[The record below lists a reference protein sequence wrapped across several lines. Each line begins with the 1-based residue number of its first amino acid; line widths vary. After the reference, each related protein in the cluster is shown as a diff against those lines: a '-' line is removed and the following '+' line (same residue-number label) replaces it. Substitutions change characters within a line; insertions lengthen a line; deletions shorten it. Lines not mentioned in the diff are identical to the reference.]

1 MWLISNSGAVVLC
14 TSEHIITKTSELCHT
29 IADGVSHHWLCI
41 LCILPSNK
49 RQRSHRYEICFYSRI
64 FSHCHVSCMLNWT
77 EVEIYSIYCSFK
89 LELLTRGKRGV
100 GTAAA
105 WPQGKTLQLSPL
117 QLLPLI
123 SLICHLKKKASRAAT
138 QTCLSRHTLHCVY
151 VSKSIMKYITKC
163 LYMTHNLYLCF
174 ELTQQD

>member
-1 MWLISNSGAVVLC
+1 MWLISNCAEIVPC
-14 TSEHIITKTSELCHT
+14 ASEHVITKTSELCCT
-29 IADGVSHHWLCI
+29 IADDG
-41 LCILPSNK
+41 PSNK
-49 RQRSHRYEICFYSRI
+49 TEDRSHSYEMCFYFRI
-64 FSHCHVSCMLNWT
+64 FSHCHRSCMLHCT
-77 EVEIYSIYCSFK
+77 VVETYSIYCSFK

-138 QTCLSRHTLHCVY
+138 QTCLSRHTLHCMRVC
-151 VSKSIMKYITKC
+151 VC
-163 LYMTHNLYLCF
+163 LKA
-174 ELTQQD
+174 